1 VAFLA
6 PVVLIAG
13 LIGYLEIRDRL
24 SVRAAKNRCTANQVL
39 QVRQPNVWA
48 TYLRQLPPTEPY
60 SDFLIARDQLRS
72 SMAITMKSH
81 IEDYD
86 NVLVLSN
93 AKGEVARLRYV
104 SAATWFTI
112 EGPHALLF
120 SCRQQSPALYSKS
133 YAF

>member
-1 VAFLA
+1 
-6 PVVLIAG
+6 
-13 LIGYLEIRDRL
+13 
-24 SVRAAKNRCTANQVL
+24 
-39 QVRQPNVWA
+39 
-48 TYLRQLPPTEPY
+48 
-60 SDFLIARDQLRS
+60 
-72 SMAITMKSH
+72 MAITMKSH

-120 SCRQQSPALYSKS
+120 SCWQQSPALYSNS